1 MNKSEKNKVRDL
13 VHGFLQG
20 DLTTVEFREE
30 LNRITGRN
38 TSRNTRR
45 TASDT
50 MGTPRTFIQDR
61 ASVGEREPTD
71 TP

>member
-13 VHGFLQG
+13 VHGFLHG
-20 DLTTVEFREE
+20 DITTVEFREE

-38 TSRNTRR
+38 TSRKTRR

-50 MGTPRTFIQDR
+50 MGTPRTVIQDR
-61 ASVGEREPTD
+61 AAVSQGKPS
-71 TP
+71 